1 MMKKLVTF
9 LTCAT
14 ISLSTAFSM
23 AACFQSGS
31 GTLNVVEGKYNITVA
46 VQKEGGEPEL
56 MTLYKRAYEAKHP
69 EVNIIIKDF
78 KGALFQSYMTKYAMS
93 EKDLPMMMLL

>member
-1 MMKKLVTF
+1 MKKLVTF

-31 GTLNVVEGKYNITVA
+31 DTNVGEGKYNITVA

-56 MTLYKRAYEAKHP
+56 MTL
-69 EVNIIIKDF
+69 
-78 KGALFQSYMTKYAMS
+78 
-93 EKDLPMMMLL
+93 